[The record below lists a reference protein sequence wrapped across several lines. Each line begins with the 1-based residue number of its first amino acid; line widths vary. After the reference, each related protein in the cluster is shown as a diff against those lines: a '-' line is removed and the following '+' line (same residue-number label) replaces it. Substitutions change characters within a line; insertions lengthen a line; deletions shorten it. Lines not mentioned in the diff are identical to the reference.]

1 MVAGSIRTALVVVG
15 VFTAALTA
23 ALLLGRG
30 DDESGAG
37 EFRDPNNPVVCVEL
51 GGGGITEAPY
61 TETQVVDLL
70 ASGWED
76 ALANHRASQAVPA
89 VEYGCPGDPV
99 LRCPGKATPHLTILC
114 SETSVPVSSPGRY
127 LRHVFIV
134 SDHDFDLITGKS
146 LGAYSGRGMGIEHT
160 CSGDSCHQVTSA
172 LYVSLGELSDQEGL
186 AAALAEGLG
195 FVNPAEEPTVGE
207 PTIDPLRWST
217 RTRLAACVEYAGE
230 LSNVSD
236 AQQASAQQHV
246 LGALQQIAI
255 DSRWDYPASLRAAAN
270 AASAAYGCP
279 RDPVFECYADPPISC
294 LWENRLMPQPSDF
307 LVFVFVVSESDIA
320 KIAATT
326 DIRVATIEQICRSGY
341 RCRDVTFSVY
351 VTPDQL
357 ADQQSL
363 FDAISDAIAA

>member
-1 MVAGSIRTALVVVG
+1 
-15 VFTAALTA
+15 
-23 ALLLGRG
+23 
-30 DDESGAG
+30 
-37 EFRDPNNPVVCVEL
+37 
-51 GGGGITEAPY
+51 
-61 TETQVVDLL
+61 
-70 ASGWED
+70 
-76 ALANHRASQAVPA
+76 
-89 VEYGCPGDPV
+89 
-99 LRCPGKATPHLTILC
+99 
-114 SETSVPVSSPGRY
+114 
-127 LRHVFIV
+127 
-134 SDHDFDLITGKS
+134 
-146 LGAYSGRGMGIEHT
+146 
-160 CSGDSCHQVTSA
+160 
-172 LYVSLGELSDQEGL
+172 
-186 AAALAEGLG
+186 
-195 FVNPAEEPTVGE
+195 
-207 PTIDPLRWST
+207 
-217 RTRLAACVEYAGE
+217 VEYAGE